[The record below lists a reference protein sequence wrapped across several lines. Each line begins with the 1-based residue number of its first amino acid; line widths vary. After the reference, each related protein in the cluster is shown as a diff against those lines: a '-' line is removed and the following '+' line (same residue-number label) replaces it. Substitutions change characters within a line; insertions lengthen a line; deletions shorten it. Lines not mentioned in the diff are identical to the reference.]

1 MNQISRREFGA
12 LVATGVVT
20 TALTG
25 RFALGQGLSASTLGV
40 PARITADDILQRIR
54 ENVGLPWREG
64 TVDTVKAGEPA
75 TTVTGIV
82 TTSLASIEVLEQAVA
97 AGANLVVTSGTT
109 FYGRADSR
117 TPSAGRGG
125 GGGRAGGA
133 AAPAPDPAAPPPPPP
148 PTAPVYEAK
157 NSIIDANG
165 LVIFRLSD
173 HWRGRSPDGFG
184 VGLAHRLFGEGVTPD
199 ADAPDLYDIPA
210 RSLDI
215 LASDVKARL
224 GGRAGIR
231 VIGDPGIRIRR
242 VAILPGTKAV
252 ADILEVIPHVDA
264 IIAGEI
270 REWESSEYM
279 RDLSFSGEEKSL
291 ILVGRVLS
299 EDPGMALAARW
310 LAGLVPEVPVQH
322 ISSGDPYWRP
332 VS

>member
-1 MNQISRREFGA
+1 MSQISRREFGA
-12 LVATGVVT
+12 LVAAGVAT

-25 RFALGQGLSASTLGV
+25 RIAFGKGV
-40 PARITADDILQRIR
+40 LDMAAEAPARITADDVLRRIR

-64 TVDTVKAGEPA
+64 TVDAVKAGDPSA
-75 TTVTGIV
+75 TITGIV
-82 TTSLASIEVLEQAVA
+82 TTSLASIEVLQQAVA
-97 AGANLVVTSGTT
+97 ARANLIVTSGTT
-109 FYGRADSR
+109 FYGRNDAR
-117 TPSAGRGG
+117 TPAAGRGG

-157 NSIIDANG
+157 NRIIDANG

-173 HWRGRSPDGFG
+173 HWRGRTPDGFG
-184 VGLAHRLFGEGVTPD
+184 VGLANRLFGEGVTPD

-224 GGRAGIR
+224 GGRGGIR
-231 VIGDPGIRIRR
+231 VIGDPGVRIRR
-242 VAILPGTKAV
+242 VAVLAGTKAV
-252 ADILEVIPHVDA
+252 ADILRVVHQVDA

-270 REWESSEYM
+270 REWESSEFM
-279 RDLSFSGEEKSL
+279 RDVAFSGQQKAL

-310 LAGLVPEVPVQH
+310 LTGLVPEVPVQH
-322 ISSGDPYWRP
+322 LSSGDPYWRP
-332 VS
+332 VA